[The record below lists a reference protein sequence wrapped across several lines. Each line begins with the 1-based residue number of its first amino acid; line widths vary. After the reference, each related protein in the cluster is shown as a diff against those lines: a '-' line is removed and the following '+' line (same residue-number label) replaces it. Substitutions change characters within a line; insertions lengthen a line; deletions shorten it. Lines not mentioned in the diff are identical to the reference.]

1 MEERA
6 RGRQSGT
13 ALDVAHLL
21 EGIATAERRLTKAK
35 EETDQKTLELIKTE
49 KLLRQNQLKVSFI
62 EQEAKDKAD
71 EIRRISIVQKAMDRA
86 TPLLSPTIPRTPP
99 RSLLTLYYVS
109 FDTRT
114 PLLSPTIH
122 RTPPRSLLTL
132 YYVSFDISGLYISFY
147 TRTHTTQ
154 DQEVRTNACDCKEGG
169 HDAHLSRPG
178 PSNRSALVEA
188 GSPWSHHTVY
198 IGGYT
203 VYVGGG
209 PISTHIHTQ
218 ACSWAIA
225 TCVGGYTV

>member
-6 RGRQSGT
+6 RVRQSGT
-13 ALDVAHLL
+13 AQDIAHLL
-21 EGIATAERRLTKAK
+21 ERIANAERLLTKAQ
-35 EETDQKTLELIKTE
+35 EEKNQKTLELIKTE
-49 KLLRQNQLKVSFI
+49 KLLRQNQLKVSLI

-86 TPLLSPTIPRTPP
+86 TPLLSPTIHRTPP

-114 PLLSPTIH
+114 
-122 RTPPRSLLTL
+122 
-132 YYVSFDISGLYISFY
+132 
-147 TRTHTTQ
+147 HTTQ
-154 DQEVRTNACDCKEGG
+154 DQQVRANACDCKEGD

>member
-1 MEERA
+1 VEERA
-6 RGRQSGT
+6 RVRQRQSGT
-13 ALDVAHLL
+13 AQDIAHLL
-21 EGIATAERRLTKAK
+21 ERIANAERLLTKAQ
-35 EETDQKTLELIKTE
+35 EEKNQKTLELIKTE
-49 KLLRQNQLKVSFI
+49 KLLRQNQLKVSLI

-132 YYVSFDISGLYISFY
+132 YYVSFD

-154 DQEVRTNACDCKEGG
+154 DQQVRANACDCKEGD